1 MSNIQRRLKN
11 VEVVSSFKNR
21 NSAFDIFNS
30 VPRISYLTFDYLPGT
45 LYYSNP
51 YLVLRTWYL
60 VHGTWYFVTNLIRLK
75 WLWREAKHKN
85 EECEPTQNLS
95 LGIHWS
101 AARHFRVSYTH
112 HPSK

>member
-45 LYYSNP
+45 LYNSNP
-51 YLVLRTWYL
+51 YLVLCTWYMVHTLFL
-60 VHGTWYFVTNLIRLK
+60 VLCTLMINSSGMAEARSRAQKLEALAIPKLFFWYPQVLCQI
-75 WLWREAKHKN
+75 
-85 EECEPTQNLS
+85 PQD
-95 LGIHWS
+95 
-101 AARHFRVSYTH
+101 VVY
-112 HPSK
+112 P

>member
-45 LYYSNP
+45 LYHSNP
-51 YLVLRTWYL
+51 YFVLRTWYM
-60 VHGTWYFVTNLIRLK
+60 V
-75 WLWREAKHKN
+75 LW
-85 EECEPTQNLS
+85 S
-95 LGIHWS
+95 
-101 AARHFRVSYTH
+101 VDD
-112 HPSK
+112 